1 MTASYSNTQIP
12 HNGFL
17 RNYFNIETHLTT
29 LGFNIKIISM
39 KLNNEITLKDLF
51 ARPVFHAAEAREAGI
66 HPSRLSYY
74 VKTNRIERIGHGVY
88 RGVESSIDADF
99 QWEDLIIIA
108 KSIPQGVVCLVSALA
123 LYELT
128 DEMPREHWIAVPH
141 STTAPKRDHTRIV
154 RMRDIE
160 TGKTLYPI
168 GRETVAIF
176 DRERTIIDAFRYL
189 SKEIAIK
196 ALKAA
201 VSGRATKKLDI
212 KKLQQYAREFGLN
225 LEPYIL
231 TVTT

>member
-1 MTASYSNTQIP
+1 
-12 HNGFL
+12 
-17 RNYFNIETHLTT
+17 
-29 LGFNIKIISM
+29 M
-39 KLNNEITLKDLF
+39 KLSNEHTLKGLF
-51 ARPVFHAAEAREAGI
+51 ARPVFYAAEAREAGI

-88 RGVESSIDADF
+88 RGVESSVDADF
-99 QWEDLIIIA
+99 QWEDLIIIS
-108 KSIPQGVVCLVSALA
+108 KSIPQAIVCLVSALT

-141 STTAPKRDHTRIV
+141 STTAPKREHTRIV
-154 RMRDIE
+154 RMRDMK
-160 TGKTLYPI
+160 TGKTLHTI
-168 GRETVAIF
+168 GKETVAIF

-212 KKLQQYAREFGLN
+212 KKLQQYAIQFRIN

>member
-1 MTASYSNTQIP
+1 VSYPNTQIP

-17 RNYFNIETHLTT
+17 RYNFNTETHLTL
-29 LGFNIKIISM
+29 LGFDIKIVSM
-39 KLNNEITLKDLF
+39 KLHNEHTLKDLF
-51 ARPVFHAAEAREAGI
+51 ARPVFYAAEAREAGI

-88 RGVESSIDADF
+88 RGVDSSVDVDF

-108 KSIPQGVVCLVSALA
+108 KSIPQGIICLVSALA

-141 STTAPKRDHTRIV
+141 STTAPKRDHTRII
-154 RMRDIE
+154 RMRDMK
-160 TGKTLYPI
+160 TGKTMYTI
-168 GRETVAIF
+168 GQETVVIF
-176 DRERTIIDAFRYL
+176 DKERTIVDAFRYL

-201 VSGRATKKLDI
+201 ASGRAPKKLDI
-212 KKLQQYAREFGLN
+212 KKLQQYAKQFGLN

>member
-1 MTASYSNTQIP
+1 MRS
-12 HNGFL
+12 
-17 RNYFNIETHLTT
+17 YFNIETHLTL
-29 LGFNIKIISM
+29 LGFDIKIISM
-39 KLNNEITLKDLF
+39 KLNNEMTLKDLF
-51 ARPVFHAAEAREAGI
+51 ARPVFYAAEAREAGI

-123 LYELT
+123 LYGLT

-160 TGKTLYPI
+160 TGKILYPI
-168 GRETVAIF
+168 GQETVVIF

-201 VSGRATKKLDI
+201 ASGRATKKLDI
-212 KKLQQYAREFGLN
+212 KKLQQYARQFGLN

>member
-1 MTASYSNTQIP
+1 
-12 HNGFL
+12 
-17 RNYFNIETHLTT
+17 
-29 LGFNIKIISM
+29 M
-39 KLNNEITLKDLF
+39 KLRNEITLKDLF
-51 ARPVFHAAEAREAGI
+51 ARPVFYAAEAREAGI

-88 RGVESSIDADF
+88 RGVESSVDADF
-99 QWEDLIIIA
+99 QWEDLIVIA
-108 KSIPQGVVCLVSALA
+108 KSIPQGIVCLVSALA

-154 RMRDIE
+154 RMRDME
-160 TGKTLYPI
+160 TGKTMYTI

-176 DRERTIIDAFRYL
+176 DREKTIIDAFRYL

-201 VSGRATKKLDI
+201 ANGRASKKLDI

>member
-1 MTASYSNTQIP
+1 MSYSNTQIP

-17 RNYFNIETHLTT
+17 RCNFNIETHLTFM
-29 LGFNIKIISM
+29 GFNIKIIGM
-39 KLNNEITLKDLF
+39 KPSNEHTLKELF
-51 ARPVFHAAEAREAGI
+51 AKPVFYASEAREAGI

-88 RGVESSIDADF
+88 RGLESFVDVDF

-128 DEMPREHWIAVPH
+128 DEMPRDHWIAVFH
-141 STTAPKRDHTRIV
+141 STTAPKREHTRIV
-154 RMRDIE
+154 RMRDME
-160 TGKTLYPI
+160 TGKTMYTI
-168 GRETVAIF
+168 GRETVVIF
-176 DRERTIIDAFRYL
+176 DRERTIVDAFRYL

-201 VSGRATKKLDI
+201 VSSRASQKLDI
-212 KKLQQYAREFGLN
+212 KKLQQYARQFGLN

>member
-1 MTASYSNTQIP
+1 MSYSNTQIP

-17 RNYFNIETHLTT
+17 RGCFNIETHLTF
-29 LGFNIKIISM
+29 LGFNIKITGM
-39 KLNNEITLKDLF
+39 KLSNEHTLKDLF
-51 ARPVFHAAEAREAGI
+51 ARPVFYAAEAREAGI

-88 RGVESSIDADF
+88 RGVESTVDADF

-108 KSIPQGVVCLVSALA
+108 KSIPQGIVCLVSALA

-128 DEMPREHWIAVPH
+128 DEMPRDHWIAVSH
-141 STTAPKRDHTRIV
+141 STTAPKRAHTRTV
-154 RMRDIE
+154 RMRDME
-160 TGKTLYPI
+160 TGKTMYTI
-168 GRETVAIF
+168 GREQVAIF
-176 DRERTIIDAFRYL
+176 DRERTIVDAFRYL

-201 VSGRATKKLDI
+201 VSSRTPKKLDI
-212 KKLQQYAREFGLN
+212 KKLQQYARQFGLN

>member
-1 MTASYSNTQIP
+1 
-12 HNGFL
+12 
-17 RNYFNIETHLTT
+17 
-29 LGFNIKIISM
+29 M
-39 KLNNEITLKDLF
+39 KLNNEMTLKDLF
-51 ARPVFHAAEAREAGI
+51 ARPVFYAAEAREAGI

-212 KKLQQYAREFGLN
+212 KKLQQYAREFELN

>member
-1 MTASYSNTQIP
+1 MSYPNTQIP

-17 RNYFNIETHLTT
+17 RYNFNTETHLTL
-29 LGFNIKIISM
+29 LGFDIKIVSM
-39 KLNNEITLKDLF
+39 KLHNEHTLKDLF
-51 ARPVFHAAEAREAGI
+51 ARPVFYAAEAREAGI

-88 RGVESSIDADF
+88 RGVDSSVDVDF

-108 KSIPQGVVCLVSALA
+108 KSIPQGIICLVSALA

-141 STTAPKRDHTRIV
+141 STTAPKRDHTRII
-154 RMRDIE
+154 RMRDMK
-160 TGKTLYPI
+160 TGKTMYTI
-168 GRETVAIF
+168 GQETVVIF
-176 DRERTIIDAFRYL
+176 DKERTIVDAFRYL

-201 VSGRATKKLDI
+201 ASGRAPKKLDI
-212 KKLQQYAREFGLN
+212 KKLQQYAKQFGLN

>member
-1 MTASYSNTQIP
+1 MSYPNTQIP

-17 RNYFNIETHLTT
+17 SSYFNIDTQLTL

-39 KLNNEITLKDLF
+39 KLSNENILKGLF
-51 ARPVFHAAEAREAGI
+51 ERPVFYAAEAREAGI

-88 RGVESSIDADF
+88 RGVESCIDADF
-99 QWEDLIIIA
+99 QWEDLIIIT
-108 KSIPQGVVCLVSALA
+108 KSIPQGVVCLISALV

-141 STTAPKRDHTRIV
+141 STTAPKREHTRIV
-154 RMRDIE
+154 RMRDMN
-160 TGKTLYPI
+160 TGKTTFTL
-168 GRETVAIF
+168 GHETINIF
-176 DRERTIIDAFRYL
+176 DRERTIVDSFRYL

-196 ALKAA
+196 ALKMA
-201 VSGRATKKLDI
+201 VSSGSKKKLDV
-212 KKLQQYAREFGLN
+212 KKLQQYAKQFGIN
-225 LEPYIL
+225 LDLYIL

>member
-1 MTASYSNTQIP
+1 MSYSNTQIP

-17 RNYFNIETHLTT
+17 QSYFNIETHLTL

-51 ARPVFHAAEAREAGI
+51 ARAVFYAAEAREAGI

-88 RGVESSIDADF
+88 RGIESSVDADF

-108 KSIPQGVVCLVSALA
+108 KSIPRGVVCLVSALA

-128 DEMPREHWIAVPH
+128 DEMPREYWIAVPH
-141 STTAPKRDHTRIV
+141 ATTAPKREHTRIV

-160 TGKTLYPI
+160 TGQTVHTI
-168 GRETVAIF
+168 GQETIAIF

-201 VSGRATKKLDI
+201 VKGNASQKLDI
-212 KKLQQYAREFGLN
+212 KKLQRYARQFGLD
-225 LEPYIL
+225 LESYIL

>member
-1 MTASYSNTQIP
+1 M
-12 HNGFL
+12 
-17 RNYFNIETHLTT
+17 
-29 LGFNIKIISM
+29 GFNIKIISM

-51 ARPVFHAAEAREAGI
+51 ARPVFNAEEAREAGI

-88 RGVESSIDADF
+88 RGAESSIEADF

-108 KSIPQGVVCLVSALA
+108 KSIPQGVVCLVSALV

-128 DEMPREHWIAVPH
+128 DQMPREHWIAVSH

-154 RMRDIE
+154 RMRNME
-160 TGKTLYPI
+160 TGKTVYTI
-168 GRETVAIF
+168 GQETVVIF
-176 DRERTIIDAFRYL
+176 DRERTIIDTFRYL

-201 VSGRATKKLDI
+201 VSNRASQKLDI
-212 KKLQQYAREFGLN
+212 KKLQQYARQFGIN

>member
-1 MTASYSNTQIP
+1 
-12 HNGFL
+12 
-17 RNYFNIETHLTT
+17 
-29 LGFNIKIISM
+29 M

-51 ARPVFHAAEAREAGI
+51 ARPVFYAAEAREAGI

-88 RGVESSIDADF
+88 RGVESSVDADF

-108 KSIPQGVVCLVSALA
+108 KSIPRGIVCLVSALA

-141 STTAPKRDHTRIV
+141 STTAPKREHTRIV
-154 RMRDIE
+154 RMRDMK

-201 VSGRATKKLDI
+201 VSGKASSKLDI
-212 KKLQQYAREFGLN
+212 KKLQQYARQFGLN

>member
-1 MTASYSNTQIP
+1 M
-12 HNGFL
+12 
-17 RNYFNIETHLTT
+17 
-29 LGFNIKIISM
+29 GFNIKIISM

-51 ARPVFHAAEAREAGI
+51 ARPVFYAAEAREAGI

-88 RGVESSIDADF
+88 RGVESSVDADF

-108 KSIPQGVVCLVSALA
+108 KSIPRGIVCLVSALA

-141 STTAPKRDHTRIV
+141 STTAPKREHTRIV
-154 RMRDIE
+154 RMRDMK

-201 VSGRATKKLDI
+201 VSGKASSKLDI
-212 KKLQQYAREFGLN
+212 KKLQQYARQFGLN

>member
-1 MTASYSNTQIP
+1 
-12 HNGFL
+12 
-17 RNYFNIETHLTT
+17 
-29 LGFNIKIISM
+29 M
-39 KLNNEITLKDLF
+39 KLSNEHTLKDLF
-51 ARPVFHAAEAREAGI
+51 ARPVFYASDAREAGI

-88 RGVESSIDADF
+88 RGVESSVDAEF

-108 KSIPQGVVCLVSALA
+108 KSISKGIVCLVSALA

-154 RMRDIE
+154 RMRDME
-160 TGKTLYPI
+160 TGKTLYTI
-168 GRETVAIF
+168 GRETVVIF

-201 VSGRATKKLDI
+201 VSGRSPKKLDI
-212 KKLQQYAREFGLN
+212 KKLQQYAKKFGLN
-225 LEPYIL
+225 LDPYIL

>member
-1 MTASYSNTQIP
+1 
-12 HNGFL
+12 
-17 RNYFNIETHLTT
+17 
-29 LGFNIKIISM
+29 M
-39 KLNNEITLKDLF
+39 KLHNEITLRDLF
-51 ARPVFHAAEAREAGI
+51 ARPVFNAAEARKAGI

-74 VKTNRIERIGHGVY
+74 VKTDRIERIGHGVY
-88 RGVESSIDADF
+88 RGVESSVDADF

-108 KSIPQGVVCLVSALA
+108 KSISQGIVCLVSALA

-141 STTAPKRDHTRIV
+141 STTAPKRNHTRIV
-154 RMRDIE
+154 RMRDME
-160 TGKTLYPI
+160 TGKTMYKI
-168 GRETVAIF
+168 GRETIVIF

-201 VSGRATKKLDI
+201 VSGRTLQKLDI
-212 KKLQQYAREFGLN
+212 KKLQQYARQFGLN
-225 LEPYIL
+225 LDPYIL

>member
-1 MTASYSNTQIP
+1 
-12 HNGFL
+12 
-17 RNYFNIETHLTT
+17 
-29 LGFNIKIISM
+29 M
-39 KLNNEITLKDLF
+39 KLNNEMTLKDLF
-51 ARPVFHAAEAREAGI
+51 ARPVFYAAEAREAGI

-108 KSIPQGVVCLVSALA
+108 KSIPQGIVCLVSALA

-154 RMRDIE
+154 RMRDME
-160 TGKTLYPI
+160 TGKTLYTI
-168 GRETVAIF
+168 GRETVFIF

-201 VSGRATKKLDI
+201 VSGKATKKLDI
-212 KKLQQYAREFGLN
+212 KKLQQYARQFGLN

>member
-1 MTASYSNTQIP
+1 
-12 HNGFL
+12 
-17 RNYFNIETHLTT
+17 
-29 LGFNIKIISM
+29 M

-88 RGVESSIDADF
+88 CGVESSVDADF
-99 QWEDLIIIA
+99 QWEDLIVIS
-108 KSIPQGVVCLVSALA
+108 KSIQQGIVCLVSALA

-168 GRETVAIF
+168 GREMVAIF

-196 ALKAA
+196 AFKAA
-201 VSGRATKKLDI
+201 VSRGTSQKLDI
-212 KKLQQYAREFGLN
+212 KKLQQYARQFGLN

>member
-1 MTASYSNTQIP
+1 
-12 HNGFL
+12 
-17 RNYFNIETHLTT
+17 
-29 LGFNIKIISM
+29 M
-39 KLNNEITLKDLF
+39 KLNNEHTLRDLF
-51 ARPVFHAAEAREAGI
+51 IKPVFYAAEAREAGI

-88 RGVESSIDADF
+88 RGIESSMKVDF

-108 KSIPQGVVCLVSALA
+108 KSIPQGIVCLISALA

-128 DEMPREHWIAVPH
+128 DEIPREHWIAVSH
-141 STTAPKRDHTRIV
+141 STTAPKRENTRIV
-154 RMRDIE
+154 RMRDMS
-160 TGKTLYPI
+160 TGKTTFRI
-168 GRETVAIF
+168 GQESVNIF

-201 VSGRATKKLDI
+201 VSGRSQKKLDI
-212 KKLQQYAREFGLN
+212 KKFQSYAKQFRLN
-225 LEPYIL
+225 LQPYIL

>member
-1 MTASYSNTQIP
+1 M
-12 HNGFL
+12 
-17 RNYFNIETHLTT
+17 
-29 LGFNIKIISM
+29 
-39 KLNNEITLKDLF
+39 KDLF
-51 ARPVFHAAEAREAGI
+51 ARPVFCAAEAREAGI

-88 RGVESSIDADF
+88 RGVESTVDADF

-108 KSIPQGVVCLVSALA
+108 KSIPQGIVCLVSALA

-128 DEMPREHWIAVPH
+128 DEMPRDHWIAVPH
-141 STTAPKRDHTRIV
+141 STTAPKRDHTRII
-154 RMRDIE
+154 RMRDME
-160 TGKTLYPI
+160 TGKTLYTI
-168 GRETVAIF
+168 GRETVVIF

-212 KKLQQYAREFGLN
+212 KKLQQYARNFGLN